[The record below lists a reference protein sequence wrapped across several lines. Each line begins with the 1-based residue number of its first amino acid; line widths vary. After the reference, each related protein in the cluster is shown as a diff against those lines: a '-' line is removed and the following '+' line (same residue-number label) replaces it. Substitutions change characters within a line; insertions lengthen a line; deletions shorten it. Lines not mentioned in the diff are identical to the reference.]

1 MSAEDPRL
9 SDAQRLHLAG
19 ELEAAESSYR
29 ALLVDGPAGA
39 AARHWLGFLLLQQDR
54 LAEAR
59 QLLAQAVADDGGH
72 AEWHFN
78 LGMACARLR
87 RRDEAI
93 AALRQASSLDPAGY
107 FYWTNLAALLDEDGQ
122 RAPAEEACRRAIAL
136 DAGRP
141 DAFHL
146 LTGLLLREGR
156 YDEARRS
163 NAEGV
168 LAEPPQRAAPV
179 ARAQALV
186 ELGRRTEA
194 RALAE
199 DWLNGRPDHPAAR
212 HWLAAFA
219 WGETPSACSV
229 DYVGQT
235 FDAAAADFDTTL
247 GALHYRGPR
256 LVADWLAAE
265 RIAPRSLLA
274 LDLGCGTGLIGA
286 ELRPFSSEL
295 IGVDLSAG
303 MLEQARA
310 KAVYDA
316 TVQSELHDFLAADE
330 RRYPLIACIDTLIYL
345 GSLDRLFALLATRLA
360 ANGALLLSVERL
372 ADDDGGDYRLHHCGR
387 YRHGRRYLAEALG
400 RAGLRAAAWR
410 EIILREEAGCPVEG
424 WFVCAQHND
433 DR

>member
-1 MSAEDPRL
+1 MNGDDPRL
-9 SDAQRLHLAG
+9 SKAQRLHLAG
-19 ELEAAESSYR
+19 ELEAAESGYR
-29 ALLVDGPAGA
+29 AMLVDGPAGA
-39 AARHWLGFLLLQQDR
+39 APRHWLGFLLLQQGR

-59 QLLAQAVADDGGH
+59 QQLAQAVADDDGH

-78 LGMACARLR
+78 LGMACARLGQ
-87 RRDEAI
+87 RDEAI
-93 AALRQASSLDPAGY
+93 AALERATARDPAGY

-122 RAPAEEACRRAIAL
+122 REPAEDACRRAIAL

-146 LTGLLLREGR
+146 LTGLLLRQGR

-168 LAEPPQRAAPV
+168 LAEPPQRAAPI

-186 ELGRRTEA
+186 ELGRRAEA
-194 RALAE
+194 RALVE

-212 HWLAAFA
+212 HWLAAFG
-219 WGETPSACSV
+219 WSETPSACSA

-235 FDAAAADFDTTL
+235 FDAAAAGFDATL
-247 GALHYRGPR
+247 AVLHYRGPR
-256 LVADWLAAE
+256 LVADWLAAAA
-265 RIAPRSLLA
+265 IAPRSLRT

-286 ELRPFSSEL
+286 ELRPFSNEL

-310 KAVYDA
+310 KAVYDGI
-316 TVQSELHDFLAADE
+316 VQSELHDFLAADE
-330 RRYPLIACIDTLIYL
+330 RRYQLIACVDTLIYL
-345 GSLDRLFALLATRLA
+345 GSLDGLFALLAPRLA
-360 ANGALLLSVERL
+360 PDGALLLSVERL
-372 ADDDGGDYRLHHCGR
+372 AGDDGDYRLHHSGR

-400 RAGLRAAAWR
+400 KAGLDVAEWR
-410 EIILREEAGCPVEG
+410 EIILREEGGCPVEG
-424 WFVCAQHND
+424 WFVCARHHD
-433 DR
+433 ES